1 MATGVPG
8 TWDPNQGILGLV
20 VVNPTNAATAFDRTR
35 QRRARPE
42 ILVNQG
48 YANTGGTT
56 VMGPVMADTATMG
69 GNGGS
74 IVPTAPPSGF
84 PSINVTQATW
94 VVKPGSWAQT
104 Q

>member
-1 MATGVPG
+1 M
-8 TWDPNQGILGLV
+8 
-20 VVNPTNAATAFDRTR
+20 
-35 QRRARPE
+35 

-74 IVPTAPPSGF
+74 IVPSAPPSGF
-84 PSINVTQATW
+84 PSTNVTAGDLGRQARI
-94 VVKPGSWAQT
+94 VGADAVGRDRLRDSMIERRLRFQRAQEARASSS
-104 Q
+104 